1 MGGGDYI
8 VTPATHSIYVPYSVL
23 RSTVMLLEAH
33 RMVLRGMTKGRRRR
47 SKSMRCPSCQETTE
61 GRVGLSVP
69 GWPTPPWSRRFQKEE
84 VSAFPGRVSGC
95 PQRQLSCFLWPAP
108 SPLSSYSRHQ
118 TPTPNLRNQESYSG
132 FSQPTFRAW
141 RVQKGDSIVN
151 EDKNQIF
158 CGFH

>member
-1 MGGGDYI
+1 M
-8 VTPATHSIYVPYSVL
+8 TPTTRSIYGPYFVL
-23 RSTVMLLEAH
+23 RSTVMLLEAR
-33 RMVLRGMTKGRRRR
+33 RMVLCGMTKVRRRR
-47 SKSMRCPSCQETTE
+47 GKSMRCYSCQETTE

-69 GWPTPPWSRRFQKEE
+69 GWPTPPWPRRVQKEE
-84 VSAFPGRVSGC
+84 VSTFPGRVSGC

-132 FSQPTFRAW
+132 FSQPTFWAW
-141 RVQKGDSIVN
+141 RVQKGGSIVN
-151 EDKNQIF
+151 EDKYQSF